1 MTAAMMLAL
10 SMTACGGD
18 DDEADDGTA
27 AADTAGAVT
36 DDGDEGE
43 GDGGGGDGGENQNEA
58 ADIFIEQAEAA
69 GIETD
74 EDCVREKAEKLSDAD
89 AQAIVDAGD
98 DGSPELS
105 PEGEALSM
113 ELASCISTEDLMEEV
128 LSSLPEGIDEDC
140 VREAMEGVD
149 LSTLASGETPP
160 EFAAAIGQCVTG
172 G

>member
-1 MTAAMMLAL
+1 MTAAMVLTL

-18 DDEADDGTA
+18 DDEADEGTA

-36 DDGDEGE
+36 DDGD
-43 GDGGGGDGGENQNEA
+43 DGDGGENQNEA

-98 DGSPELS
+98 DGSPQLS
-105 PEGEALSM
+105 PEGEALSI
-113 ELASCISTEDLMEEV
+113 ELASCISTEDLIEEV

-149 LSTLASGETPP
+149 LSNLAGGETPP
-160 EFAAAIGQCVTG
+160 EFAAAIGECVTG

>member
-1 MTAAMMLAL
+1 MTAAMVLTL

-18 DDEADDGTA
+18 DDEADEGTA

-36 DDGDEGE
+36 DDGD
-43 GDGGGGDGGENQNEA
+43 DGDGGENQNEA

-98 DGSPELS
+98 DGSPQLS
-105 PEGEALSM
+105 PEGEALSI
-113 ELASCISTEDLMEEV
+113 ELASCISTEDLIEEV

-149 LSTLASGETPP
+149 LSNLASGETPP
-160 EFAAAIGQCVTG
+160 EFAAAIGECVTG

>member
-1 MTAAMMLAL
+1 MTAAMMLTL
-10 SMTACGGD
+10 GMTACGGD
-18 DDEADDGTA
+18 DDEADEGTA

-36 DDGDEGE
+36 DDGD
-43 GDGGGGDGGENQNEA
+43 DGDGGENQNEA

-105 PEGEALSM
+105 PEGEALSIQ
-113 ELASCISTEDLMEEV
+113 LASCISTEDLIEEV

-149 LSTLASGETPP
+149 LSNLASGETPP
-160 EFAAAIGQCVTG
+160 EFAAAIGECVTG

>member
-1 MTAAMMLAL
+1 MTALTAAMMLAL

-36 DDGDEGE
+36 DDGDEDE
-43 GDGGGGDGGENQNEA
+43 GDGGENQNEA

-105 PEGEALSM
+105 PEGEALSI
-113 ELASCISTEDLMEEV
+113 ELASCISTEDLMDEV

-149 LSTLASGETPP
+149 LSTLAGGETPP
-160 EFAAAIGQCVTG
+160 EFAAAIGECVTG

>member
-1 MTAAMMLAL
+1 MTAAMMLTL
-10 SMTACGGD
+10 GMTACGGD

-43 GDGGGGDGGENQNEA
+43 GDGGDGGENQNEA

-98 DGSPELS
+98 DGSPQLS
-105 PEGEALSM
+105 PEGEALSI
-113 ELASCISTEDLMEEV
+113 ELASCISTEDLIEEV

-149 LSTLASGETPP
+149 LSNLAGGETPP
-160 EFAAAIGQCVTG
+160 EFAAAIGECVTG

>member
-1 MTAAMMLAL
+1 MTAAMMLTL
-10 SMTACGGD
+10 GMTACGGD
-18 DDEADDGTA
+18 DDEADEGTA

-36 DDGDEGE
+36 DDGD
-43 GDGGGGDGGENQNEA
+43 DGDGGENQNDA

-105 PEGEALSM
+105 PEGEALSIQ
-113 ELASCISTEDLMEEV
+113 LASCISTEDLIEEV

-149 LSTLASGETPP
+149 LSNLASGETPP
-160 EFAAAIGQCVTG
+160 EFAAAIAECVTG

>member
-1 MTAAMMLAL
+1 MTAAMVLTL

-18 DDEADDGTA
+18 DDEADEGTA

-36 DDGDEGE
+36 DDGD
-43 GDGGGGDGGENQNEA
+43 DGDGGENQNEA

-105 PEGEALSM
+105 PEGEALSIQ
-113 ELASCISTEDLMEEV
+113 LASCISTEDLIEEV

-149 LSTLASGETPP
+149 LSNLASGETPP
-160 EFAAAIGQCVTG
+160 EFAAAIGECVTG

>member
-1 MTAAMMLAL
+1 MTAAMMLTL
-10 SMTACGGD
+10 GMTACGGD
-18 DDEADDGTA
+18 DDEADEGTA

-36 DDGDEGE
+36 DDGDEG
-43 GDGGGGDGGENQNEA
+43 DGGENQNQA

-105 PEGEALSM
+105 PEGEALSIQ
-113 ELASCISTEDLMEEV
+113 LASCISTEDLIEEV

-149 LSTLASGETPP
+149 LSNLASGETPP
-160 EFAAAIGQCVTG
+160 EFAAAIGECVTG